1 MHILE
6 IIEKNSMYPIPSF
19 PQVNMWHKQG
29 MGISRINTQNFSITT
44 KIPCMLLNMRD
55 SALSLDLMDVL
66 PTLFLIYIPTDLL
79 ELLPLSSLL

>member
-1 MHILE
+1 MLE

-19 PQVNMWHKQG
+19 PLVNMWHKQD
-29 MGISRINTQNFSITT
+29 MDIDRINTQNFSITT
-44 KIPCMLLNMRD
+44 KIRCMLLNMRD